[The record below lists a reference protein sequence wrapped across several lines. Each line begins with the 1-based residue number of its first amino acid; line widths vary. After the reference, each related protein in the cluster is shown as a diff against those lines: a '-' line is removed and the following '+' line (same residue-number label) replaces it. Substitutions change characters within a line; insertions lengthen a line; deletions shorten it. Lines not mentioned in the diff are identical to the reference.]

1 MTGKKSYLKEIPLE
15 RLEVLDLDT
24 SARQAHQ
31 DNGSKH
37 RLPWNLLS
45 HEILQYSQLI
55 IRAIPSH
62 QILLRFEILSELVR
76 PRDRHQQLR
85 QASICQVSHVD

>member
-1 MTGKKSYLKEIPLE
+1 MGKKTYLEEIPLE
-15 RLEVLDLDT
+15 RLEILDLDT
-24 SARQAHQ
+24 SACQAHQ

-45 HEILQYSQLI
+45 HEILQYGQLVVW
-55 IRAIPSH
+55 AISSD
-62 QILLRFEILSELVR
+62 QVLLSFKILAKLVR

-85 QASICQVSHVD
+85 QASICHISL